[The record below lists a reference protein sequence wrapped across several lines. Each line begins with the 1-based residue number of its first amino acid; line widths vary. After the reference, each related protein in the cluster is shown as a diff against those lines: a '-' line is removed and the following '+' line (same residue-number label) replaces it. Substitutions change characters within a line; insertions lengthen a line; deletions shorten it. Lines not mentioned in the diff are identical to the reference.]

1 MCVRWVIFENCFI
14 RWITYDLLDECVW
27 KLVFE
32 RLCFTKFEEN
42 FFQTN
47 VSGNSLK
54 VRNVA
59 EAGFLFVMSLRP
71 KFLSDIGQLKMSASQ
86 RSVRPAIM
94 CHCGVIMCHCD
105 VIMCH
110 RDVIIG
116 QRLSTVVVLD
126 PQQIKVKNWIFLW
139 TFIFVLGSL
148 VFVLSTI
155 FCFCGERDFIWS
167 TFPSAIARTCVLVW
181 RSKSLGICSFVWMRV
196 Y

>member
-1 MCVRWVIFENCFI
+1 MCVWWVIFENCFI

-47 VSGNSLK
+47 VSDNFLK

-126 PQQIKVKNWIFLW
+126 PQQTKVKNWIFFEHL
-139 TFIFVLGSL
+139 FLFGSL
-148 VFVLSTI
+148 VFRFVDHILFLWWEGFHMI
-155 FCFCGERDFIWS
+155 HF
-167 TFPSAIARTCVLVW
+167 
-181 RSKSLGICSFVWMRV
+181 SLCYCANVRAGVKIKKFGDL
-196 Y
+196 

>member
-1 MCVRWVIFENCFI
+1 MNVLESLCLKDCVSPNSRRI
-14 RWITYDLLDECVW
+14 
-27 KLVFE
+27 
-32 RLCFTKFEEN
+32 

-116 QRLSTVVVLD
+116 QRLSTVVVLG
-126 PQQIKVKNWIFLW
+126 PQQTKVKN
-139 TFIFVLGSL
+139 
-148 VFVLSTI
+148 
-155 FCFCGERDFIWS
+155 
-167 TFPSAIARTCVLVW
+167 
-181 RSKSLGICSFVWMRV
+181 
-196 Y
+196 